1 MTVVPPRRPVNTQ
14 QSTKA
19 QRLRQAIKTS
29 DRLKKEYAVGRGKH
43 LMQFVRDYA
52 KEDLIAL
59 EESALVLAEKLG
71 FETTAYTIE
80 LEKDNIERS
89 M

>member
-19 QRLRQAIKTS
+19 LRLRQAIKTS
-29 DRLKKEYAVGRGKH
+29 DRLKKDYAVKRGKH
-43 LMQFVRDYA
+43 LMQFVRDSA

-59 EESALVLAEKLG
+59 EESALILAEKLG
-71 FETTAYTIE
+71 FDATVYAIE
-80 LEKDNIERS
+80 LEKDNIERY

>member
-19 QRLRQAIKTS
+19 LRLQAIKTS
-29 DRLKKEYAVGRGKH
+29 DRLKKDYAVKRGKH
-43 LMQFVRDYA
+43 LMQFVRDSA

-59 EESALVLAEKLG
+59 EESALILARNWIRRHRVCRRTRK
-71 FETTAYTIE
+71 
-80 LEKDNIERS
+80 RQH
-89 M
+89 